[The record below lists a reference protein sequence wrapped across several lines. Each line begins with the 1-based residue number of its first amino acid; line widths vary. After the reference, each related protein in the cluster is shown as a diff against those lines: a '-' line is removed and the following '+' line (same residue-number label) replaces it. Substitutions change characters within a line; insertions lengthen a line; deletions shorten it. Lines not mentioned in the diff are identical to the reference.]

1 MDPASRASIV
11 GICGIGGRVDLDL
24 SVYSVF
30 RNPATTFCAEGNQ
43 WLGADYTAAP
53 MASPCLT
60 SAGQQ
65 TRSPLPGLD
74 INDLQ
79 VSPGTRPALDYASN
93 RREANWPWSI
103 GFSIPRRLG
112 SCRPRDP
119 PSAWGAT
126 SLRALNPRRPASV
139 VKVSA
144 SSNREGRNRCTAS
157 GGKQRAPHPG
167 LDRTGPGRGFGGRAE
182 DPDPGE
188 GRRSMDGL
196 GIQSW
201 SALAAGGLAL
211 WAIISTGRCSGHL
224 IGPRRDGAREPGLR
238 WGIRWV
244 RWGLRNLRWD
254 GSLSAPSRSAS
265 TCSQLEPGRK
275 RPRDV
280 HRARPHPGLAW
291 DYPSNKR
298 ASRIHF

>member
-1 MDPASRASIV
+1 MEHRFQHSTAPGFMSPKRPT
-11 GICGIGGRVDLDL
+11 L
-24 SVYSVF
+24 S
-30 RNPATTFCAEGNQ
+30 
-43 WLGADYTAAP
+43 L
-53 MASPCLT
+53 
-60 SAGQQ
+60 
-65 TRSPLPGLD
+65 
-74 INDLQ
+74 
-79 VSPGTRPALDYASN
+79 
-93 RREANWPWSI
+93 
-103 GFSIPRRLG
+103 
-112 SCRPRDP
+112 
-119 PSAWGAT
+119 GAT
-126 SLRALNPRRPASV
+126 SLRALNPLRPASV

-201 SALAAGGLAL
+201 SALSAGGLAL
-211 WAIISTGRCSGHL
+211 SAIISTGRCSGHL

-254 GSLSAPSRSAS
+254 GSLSALSRSAS
-265 TCSQLEPGRK
+265 TLLPA
-275 RPRDV
+275 
-280 HRARPHPGLAW
+280 RARPQTAQGCPSRQAASGLAW
-291 DYPSNKR
+291 NYPSNDR
-298 ASRIHF
+298 ATRIHF